1 MTWLATRIGRYMA
14 LVGAVLVAAW
24 GLVAYG
30 RKTGADGAK
39 IEARENDVDRARRIE
54 DLADEARD
62 RDDSLTPDERL
73 RKHDGALR
81 D

>member
-1 MTWLATRIGRYMA
+1 MAALAGAT
-14 LVGAVLVAAW
+14 LVLM
-24 GLVAYG
+24 GLRLHW
-30 RKTGADGAK
+30 RKEGSDGAK

-54 DLADEARD
+54 DLAHEARD

-73 RKHDGALR
+73 RRHDGLR

>member
-1 MTWLATRIGRYMA
+1 MTWIATRIGRYMA
-14 LVGAVLVAAW
+14 ALAGATLVLM
-24 GLVAYG
+24 GLRLHW
-30 RKTGADGAK
+30 RKEGADGAK
-39 IEARENDVDRARRIE
+39 IEARDNDVDRARRIE

-73 RKHDGALR
+73 RRFGHLR